1 MSGDLEAT
9 FCQLADPER
18 AAVPVAPDSIEAV
31 LDLAETHR
39 VLPIVLRKLGDQ
51 VPEPRLGTLRRQLTD
66 WIGPMLHLRMVSA
79 QVNALV
85 ARGVAAAVVKGP
97 ELADAAY
104 PTRADRPFTDL
115 DIVASPE
122 AHAAL
127 ADLLHGL
134 GYRLYRKPV
143 MDHTESNQE
152 QKWIHPEIPALLVEV
167 HGNLVHYAALRRRVS
182 FGYAE
187 LKRSEAASPE
197 LARFCTVVVH
207 ATLGHK
213 LHQLKML
220 VDVLQTYRRLGLHDV
235 AMLPQL
241 AAELGLALEVGLCL
255 DLVAK
260 LFEVPAAA
268 ELARDV
274 DPVERPYRR
283 LVSPGTVLAYPKSRM
298 AAARHH
304 LFRPC
309 QYLVPRR

>member
-9 FCQLADPER
+9 FCHLADPER
-18 AAVPVAPDSIEAV
+18 AAVPVRSDSIDAV
-31 LDLAETHR
+31 LDLADAHR

-51 VPEPRLGTLRRQLTD
+51 VPEPRLGTLRRQVTD
-66 WIGPMLHLRMVSA
+66 WIGPMLHLRTVSA
-79 QVNALV
+79 HVNALV
-85 ARGVAAAVVKGP
+85 ARGTAAAVVKGP

-115 DIVASPE
+115 DIVAAPE

-127 ADLLHGL
+127 GELLRGL
-134 GYRLYRKPV
+134 GYRLYRKPL

-187 LKRSEAASPE
+187 LTRSKAASPE

-220 VDVLQTYRRLGLHDV
+220 VDVLQTYRRLRPGDV
-235 AMLPQL
+235 AVLPQL

-260 LFEVPAAA
+260 LFDIPAAA
-268 ELARDV
+268 ELARNV
-274 DPVERPYRR
+274 DPVERRYRR
-283 LVSPGTVLAYPKSRM
+283 LVSPGTVLAYPTSRT

-304 LFRPC
+304 LFRAY
-309 QYLVPRR
+309 QYMVPRR